1 MATKSDFAQKL
12 LHDLRLRKEKMT
24 VTQNSSRHSGQ
35 TSRDMHENTG
45 RTNRGSQRVNA
56 LEYAGSRTGN
66 MSRRSNK
73 GSRSN
78 SFAESSN
85 QIVLYDKGQTSTQV
99 RDLSMAIAFAFE
111 NSGKFNKRT
120 SSSNPLVNFFNRF
133 GRRSMDCRKMDITSF
148 DNHSL
153 STSQFPNVSN
163 IHISEISKGVQK
175 LNQILRACSNGINFD
190 INSIE
195 VGKELLK
202 GSIDLEES
210 LRMLV
215 NLQEA
220 SVYTNG
226 GGAQQ
231 KSRIKLLEEDE
242 DYQEDTEKTTDHWQL
257 SRPRF
262 SFDKTSRN
270 SHNVQSAA
278 KNNSKGR
285 QLAISYLDGTPKQPV
300 SNSKIISHK
309 KSASCGQDL
318 SISTQVKL
326 NNNSSSSESTQEKG
340 RLSNVIA
347 KLMGLEELPQMEI
360 STGKQKDSKWKEGKD
375 TNEGKQKIS
384 NKTNKL
390 TESLNRDSRKA
401 LPLTTDKKLHLTNN
415 TLIKDSK
422 LNLKAE
428 KCHETP
434 DGSCKMVKPEGNKP
448 QKDSK
453 LLETTTMQKQQNQD
467 SESKRDLKVESK
479 KEIIETKE
487 RKAPTLNSELV
498 QKAKKRRIPKVE
510 DTPHNRTDRNIS
522 ANYLEK
528 RITSKDLSSNQQK
541 SPDQR
546 ASAQVQVPKKPRHSE
561 DKRRV
566 AQKGQQLKKQNFLNK
581 KQEGK
586 VESIISSNPKK
597 VAAENLE
604 KKISRD
610 KSMLGNGTLTEFT
623 EKVPMKDPA
632 NSRNRDDAL
641 MVDTS
646 KNSVANQENFKKEDK
661 SQDSSPIKPEFD
673 NEKESSNLLTHDKP
687 IIVSVTRD
695 KAISQKVQ
703 KSENPRKIDVLITR
717 RNASATENRLTRS
730 LKQSANMLQE
740 LKQQMHN
747 KNCSSKT
754 MELQSDSKVKEGEV
768 STIMCNASQMSTE
781 TLNQS
786 DKLQN
791 EAEHVFTLNS
801 SVEDECQ
808 TQNIQRSP
816 TPNDNYDDISDPG
829 KVSNYPQTVEQSY
842 ASKDAQELMQC
853 GQSSGHEEPMES
865 LYKIP
870 EHEYMQLTALGRQK
884 QLTEPE
890 KDLKEI
896 VIKSQM
902 FLNTAEALFKL
913 NIPINFLH
921 DSDLNDE
928 VADKKLIL
936 DCGYEVIKRKA
947 RRYEVTL
954 HPYIKTT
961 VTCTKVRSLDDLVKQ
976 LCRDFETLKSYGG
989 NDSDQSDV
997 ADSLCKMLDNDI
1009 NNKDPDVNSMWDF
1022 EWNKMKC
1029 VFPEKEDV
1037 IRDVEKHM
1045 LNGLLEEIT
1054 NDLLLVIEYRNYKPE
1069 SEEDYDNM
1077 YNRRMEYLEGE
1088 DGELSWFN
1096 AGVRVGVGIGLG
1108 VCVGLGIGVGLLV
1121 RTYQTTT
1128 RTFKRRL
1135 L

>member
-12 LHDLRLRKEKMT
+12 LHDLRLRKEKMAST
-24 VTQNSSRHSGQ
+24 RQYS
-35 TSRDMHENTG
+35 DMHENTG
-45 RTNRGSQRVNA
+45 RTNRGSQQVNA
-56 LEYAGSRTGN
+56 LEYVGSRTGN
-66 MSRRSNK
+66 MSQRSNK

-99 RDLSMAIAFAFE
+99 RDLSKAIAFAFE

-175 LNQILRACSNGINFD
+175 LNQILRSCSNGINFD

-195 VGKELLK
+195 VGKELMK

-242 DYQEDTEKTTDHWQL
+242 DYQEDTEKKTDHWQL

-278 KNNSKGR
+278 KNNIKGR

-326 NNNSSSSESTQEKG
+326 TNNSSSSGSTQDKG

-347 KLMGLEELPQMEI
+347 KLMGLEELPHMEI

-375 TNEGKQKIS
+375 PNEGKQKKVS
-384 NKTNKL
+384 SKTNKL

-415 TLIKDSK
+415 TLIRDSK

-428 KCHETP
+428 KSHETP
-434 DGSCKMVKPEGNKP
+434 DGSCKMVKSEGNKP

-453 LLETTTMQKQQNQD
+453 LLATTIMQKQQNQD
-467 SESKRDLKVESK
+467 SESKQDLKEERK
-479 KEIIETKE
+479 REIIGTKE
-487 RKAPTLNSELV
+487 RKAPILNSELL
-498 QKAKKRRIPKVE
+498 QKAKKNRILKVE
-510 DTPHNRTDRNIS
+510 DTPHNRTDRNVS

-528 RITSKDLSSNQQK
+528 RITNKDLSSNQQK

-546 ASAQVQVPKKPRHSE
+546 ASAQVQVLKKPRHSE
-561 DKRRV
+561 DNRRIE
-566 AQKGQQLKKQNFLNK
+566 QKCQQLKNQNFLNK
-581 KQEGK
+581 KHDGK
-586 VESIISSNPKK
+586 VESIISSKPKK

-604 KKISRD
+604 KKISHD
-610 KSMLGNGTLTEFT
+610 KSMHGNETLAKFT
-623 EKVPMKDPA
+623 EKVPLKDPA

-641 MVDTS
+641 MIDTS

-661 SQDSSPIKPEFD
+661 SQYSSPSKPEFD
-673 NEKESSNLLTHDKP
+673 NEKESSDLLTQDKP
-687 IIVSVTRD
+687 ITVSVTRE
-695 KAISQKVQ
+695 KATSQKVQ
-703 KSENPRKIDVLITR
+703 KSENPRKIEVLIAR

-730 LKQSANMLQE
+730 LKQSANMLQD

-781 TLNQS
+781 SLNQL

-808 TQNIQRSP
+808 TQNIQRTP
-816 TPNDNYDDISDPG
+816 TPNDNYDDISDSG
-829 KVSNYPQTVEQSY
+829 KVSNYPQTVDQSY

-853 GQSSGHEEPMES
+853 DQSSGGHEEPTES

-870 EHEYMQLTALGRQK
+870 EHDYMQLTALGRQE

-913 NIPINFLH
+913 NIPISFLH

-997 ADSLCKMLDNDI
+997 ADNLCKMIDNDI

-1054 NDLLLVIEYRNYKPE
+1054 NDLLLVTV
-1069 SEEDYDNM
+1069 S
-1077 YNRRMEYLEGE
+1077 
-1088 DGELSWFN
+1088 
-1096 AGVRVGVGIGLG
+1096 V
-1108 VCVGLGIGVGLLV
+1108 
-1121 RTYQTTT
+1121 
-1128 RTFKRRL
+1128 
-1135 L
+1135 